1 LVEPSQLSCLSYP
14 VSVTSMKAKGKGH
27 SRKEGRV
34 QRLVLEEALASDRTL
49 RLDKY
54 VAGVITRQ

>member
-1 LVEPSQLSCLSYP
+1 
-14 VSVTSMKAKGKGH
+14 MKAKGKGH